1 MDPIL
6 ISALAIFLLPLLSY
20 VLLFFVGERLPGRG
34 AWFAVAIMGV
44 ALVLALG
51 IFARFW
57 AVGDPTV
64 AYDQSWNWFTIGKFR
79 VDFGLLVDGMTS
91 IMLVVVCL
99 VSFLVHLFSTGY
111 MQDDPRYARYFGFLG
126 WFTFSM
132 LGIVL
137 SNTVFFLYVF
147 WELVGVA
154 SYVLIGFFFQK
165 PSAAHANKKAF
176 IVNRV
181 GDFGF
186 FIGILMFFT
195 AIGSFHYTDL
205 FAGVQAGAISGTTL
219 TWAGILLFMG
229 CVGKSAQVPLHVWLP
244 NAMEGPTP
252 VSALIHAATMVA
264 AGVYMTARLFPLFD
278 PAALQFIAYT
288 GAITAFL
295 AATIA
300 IVQTDIKRGLAYS
313 TISQLGYMVTAV
325 GVGSI
330 SAGMF
335 HLTTHAFFKAC
346 LFLGSGAVIY
356 AMHHEQDMRKM
367 GGLRHKMPITFAAFL
382 MSTIAISGVP
392 PLSGFWSKDAIL
404 GSALAYGMTHPGHY
418 LPFILTLSAAAI
430 TAFYMFRIV
439 FLTFMGKPRDQHAY
453 DHAREVD
460 WRMAT
465 PLVVLGTL
473 AVISGG
479 LPGIGTGWFDR
490 FVADPAE
497 AHVVAVEHLEVAPA
511 AYGEPNLAYDEDTR
525 LPDEASHAGAES
537 IEAHGSAHDLEHIE
551 HLAHQR
557 AMIASVLAAGLG
569 ILLSWLTYIRRVIR
583 SEDFLE
589 AMPGAHR
596 VLWNKYYFDEV
607 YNAVVVRGVLR
618 LNATAAT
625 FDRVVVD
632 GIVNG
637 TGYLTRGAA
646 WISGYTDRYVVDG
659 MVNATA
665 EIFRSL
671 GAAMQSVQTGRVQN
685 YFLGLVSG
693 LVVLILVYRTMW
705 MS

>member
-6 ISALAIFLLPLLSY
+6 SSALAILFLPLLSY
-20 VLLFFVGERLPGRG
+20 LLLFFAGERLPGRG
-34 AWFAVAIMGV
+34 AWFAVAIMGA

-57 AVGDPTV
+57 ALADPSASYEV
-64 AYDQSWNWFTIGKFR
+64 SWNWFRIGAFH
-79 VDFGLLVDGMTS
+79 VDLGLLVDGMTS
-91 IMLVVVCL
+91 VMLVVVTL

-111 MQDDPRYARYFGFLG
+111 MQGDPRYSRYFGFLG

-137 SNTVFFLYVF
+137 SNSVFFLYIF

-154 SYVLIGFFFQK
+154 SYVLIGFFFHK

-195 AIGSFHYTDL
+195 AIGSFHYSDL
-205 FAGVQAGAISGTTL
+205 FAGVEAGVISGSAL

-229 CVGKSAQVPLHVWLP
+229 CVGKSAQMPLHIWLP

-325 GVGSI
+325 GVGGVA
-330 SAGMF
+330 AGMF

-346 LFLGSGAVIY
+346 LFLGSGAVIH

-367 GGLRHKMPITFAAFL
+367 GGLRHKMPITFTAFL

-392 PLSGFWSKDAIL
+392 PFAGFWSKDAIL
-404 GSALAYGMTHPGHY
+404 GSALAYGMLHPGNY
-418 LPFILTLSAAAI
+418 LPFVLTLAAAAI

-439 FLTFMGKPRDQHAY
+439 FLTFMGEPRDQHAY
-453 DHAREVD
+453 DHAHEVD
-460 WRMAT
+460 WRMAS
-465 PLVVLGTL
+465 PLIVLGTL
-473 AVISGG
+473 AVIGG
-479 LPGIGTGWFDR
+479 GIPGIGLSWFDR
-490 FVADPAE
+490 FVVDPGESDQIATEQMIDAPHQTLE
-497 AHVVAVEHLEVAPA
+497 AHRAP
-511 AYGEPNLAYDEDTR
+511 GEAYDEDIR
-525 LPDEASHAGAES
+525 LPETQSAHSAEP
-537 IEAHGSAHDLEHIE
+537 ENHDLEHIV
-551 HLAHQR
+551 HVAHRR
-557 AMIASVLAAGLG
+557 AMFLSLFAAGLG
-569 ILLSWLTYIRRVIR
+569 ILLSWLTYQRRIIR
-583 SEDFLE
+583 SDRVLE
-589 AMPGAHR
+589 ALPGVHR
-596 VLWNKYYFDEV
+596 WLWNKYYFDEV
-607 YNAVVVRGVLR
+607 YNAVIVRGVLR
-618 LNATAAT
+618 LNRAAAT
-625 FDRVVVD
+625 FDKVVVD
-632 GIVNG
+632 GIVNSA
-637 TGYLTRGAA
+637 GYLTRGAA
-646 WISGYTDRYVVDG
+646 WLSGSADRYVVDG

-665 EIFRSL
+665 DILRSL
-671 GAAMQSVQTGRVQN
+671 GAVAQSVQTGRVQN